1 MGLMKKQNWSREEL
15 KASLRSYL
23 EMRQKDL
30 EGKKYKKKEYYQIL
44 FIKFSITDKTLNV
57 ACRDKKHNS
66 IHTRITVI

>member
-30 EGKKYKKKEYYQIL
+30 EGKKYKKRNITKYYL
-44 FIKFSITDKTLNV
+44 LN
-57 ACRDKKHNS
+57 S
-66 IHTRITVI
+66 Q